1 MGLVIQRVR
10 PNHFSKKL
18 LKYIFMK
25 LDFINI
31 WWMTSKIKLGTQGLR
46 CSNLQSGNLHSWLW
60 ITINILWRGCMY
72 NKVLGYNLLIK
83 SRMQLYLY
91 NGIKYN

>member
-1 MGLVIQRVR
+1 MRSKVTVKTSVYWAATFSVDGTYILKMEFILNGDIKYSLEISLMGLVIQRVR

-31 WWMTSKIKLGTQGLR
+31 W
-46 CSNLQSGNLHSWLW
+46 
-60 ITINILWRGCMY
+60 
-72 NKVLGYNLLIK
+72 
-83 SRMQLYLY
+83 
-91 NGIKYN
+91 

>member
-10 PNHFSKKL
+10 PNHFGKKL

-31 WWMTSKIKLGTQGLR
+31 WWITLRIKLGTQGLR
-46 CSNLQSGNLHSWLW
+46 CSNFQSGSLF
-60 ITINILWRGCMY
+60 Y
-72 NKVLGYNLLIK
+72 DFVLLRIFYEGVACIIK
-83 SRMQLYLY
+83 SWDIIY
-91 NGIKYN
+91 

>member
-1 MGLVIQRVR
+1 MNWCANTIFSVMVGNLKKNVFWSLKSLIGLVIQGVR

-31 WWMTSKIKLGTQGLR
+31 WW
-46 CSNLQSGNLHSWLW
+46 
-60 ITINILWRGCMY
+60 IT
-72 NKVLGYNLLIK
+72 
-83 SRMQLYLY
+83 
-91 NGIKYN
+91 

>member
-1 MGLVIQRVR
+1 MSLVIQNFG

-31 WWMTSKIKLGTQGLR
+31 
-46 CSNLQSGNLHSWLW
+46 
-60 ITINILWRGCMY
+60 
-72 NKVLGYNLLIK
+72 
-83 SRMQLYLY
+83 
-91 NGIKYN
+91 

>member
-25 LDFINI
+25 LDFII
-31 WWMTSKIKLGTQGLR
+31 
-46 CSNLQSGNLHSWLW
+46 
-60 ITINILWRGCMY
+60 Y
-72 NKVLGYNLLIK
+72 DE
-83 SRMQLYLY
+83 
-91 NGIKYN
+91 